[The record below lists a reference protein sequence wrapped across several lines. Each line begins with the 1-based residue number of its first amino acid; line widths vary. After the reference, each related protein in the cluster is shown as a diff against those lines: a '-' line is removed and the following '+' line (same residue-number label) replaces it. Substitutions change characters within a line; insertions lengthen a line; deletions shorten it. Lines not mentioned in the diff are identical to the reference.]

1 MKLQVIL
8 FVLCITLFS
17 NLAWA
22 LDYSVTINSPLSVN
36 AYEGE
41 ISNQLSATIKN
52 NAGICD
58 ITCDWVTTAGQGT
71 GIKIPHDGGTNTFNF
86 DAKAEG
92 SNGIATSSLIIT
104 CKRLTSISCW
114 TEGEQ
119 QTSYPY
125 TFRYLWN
132 SDGICTPKKE
142 KCDNYLSFVKDNAC
156 SCSPGKECKP
166 NGGRTD
172 LDEKGCQTYCGNKII
187 EKQYENCN
195 NCQDD
200 IGKCDGTSCIQGSE
214 CEGKHCVHNV
224 CDPLPYRVGDSYCDR
239 GVGETCKNS
248 GSDCAC
254 EANQRCSNSGVC
266 ETFCGNGICETS
278 EQGICKADCKWCGD
292 SICESSESCS
302 SCDIDCGA
310 CKKTTKEK
318 ELQRNAQ
325 NTEKNLTK
333 DIQSTNSSQQTPT
346 HPTIIIFG
354 KSYSTSLII
363 NISVTVTLLLALTLF
378 LKYKYFRSKVRKD
391 DKEKTTEPINNK
403 GNKEHND
410 LKIPRCGRCN
420 KKLDEDSKFCHHCGH
435 KLN

>member
-224 CDPLPYRVGDSYCDR
+224 CDPLPYRVGDSYCD
-239 GVGETCKNS
+239 
-248 GSDCAC
+248 
-254 EANQRCSNSGVC
+254 
-266 ETFCGNGICETS
+266 
-278 EQGICKADCKWCGD
+278 
-292 SICESSESCS
+292 
-302 SCDIDCGA
+302 IDCGA

-435 KLN
+435 K